1 MLKIILNKNN
11 SFFIILLFFLNF
23 LYFSMIEVKAQNN
36 RQETYK
42 QLNLFGDVF
51 QRVQEQYVEE
61 ITDKE
66 LIESA
71 ISGMLQS
78 LDPHSSYLSPE
89 SYKDMQV
96 KTKGA
101 FGGLGIEITM
111 EDGFVKV
118 VSPIDDTPAANA
130 GMKSGDLIIGID
142 GESIKG
148 LTINEAVSKLR
159 GPIKSKVT
167 ITVVREDKDP
177 FEIEIIRDIIKIRS
191 VKHEIINNIGY
202 VRLTTFSDTTT
213 SGMEKSVKEIKK
225 ELGDKFQGLILDLRN
240 NPGGLLNQSISVTDS
255 FLNQGEIVSTQGRK
269 SDDTSR
275 IFAKKGDIIDGKPL
289 IVLINSGSASASEI
303 VAGKGD
309 IIDGKPLIVLINSGS
324 ASASEIVA
332 GALKDHARAIIVGTR
347 SFGKGSVQSIIPLA
361 GNGAMRLTTARYYT
375 PSGVSIQA
383 KGIEPDIKVEAGITE
398 LKKEK
403 IENRREENLRGA
415 LDKKDNKTKAKENE
429 KPKISPVE
437 KLLQDNQISRGV
449 DLIKGIHLFSNNS
462 KNTSTVNY
470 NQLDKFNKNNTAR
483 NQ

>member
-78 LDPHSSYLSPE
+78 LDPHSSYLSAE

-159 GPIKSKVT
+159 GPVKSKVT

-275 IFAKKGDIIDGKPL
+275 IFAT
-289 IVLINSGSASASEI
+289 
-303 VAGKGD
+303 KGD

>member
-303 VAGKGD
+303 VAG
-309 IIDGKPLIVLINSGS
+309 
-324 ASASEIVA
+324 
-332 GALKDHARAIIVGTR
+332 ALKDHARAIIVGTR

-483 NQ
+483 N

>member
-1 MLKIILNKNN
+1 MLKIKLNKNH
-11 SFFIILLFFLNF
+11 SFFIALLFFSILFVSLDNV
-23 LYFSMIEVKAQNN
+23 SAQNN

-96 KTKGA
+96 KTKGT

-111 EDGFVKV
+111 EGGFVKV

-130 GMKSGDLIIGID
+130 GMQPGDLIIGIN

-148 LTINEAVSKLR
+148 LTINEAVSRLR
-159 GPIKSKVT
+159 GPVKSKIT
-167 ITVVREDKDP
+167 ITVVREEKDP
-177 FEIEIIRDIIKIRS
+177 FDVEIIRDVIKIRS

-213 SGMEKSVKEIKK
+213 SGMEKSINEIKK
-225 ELGDKFQGLILDLRN
+225 ELRDKFQGLILDLRN
-240 NPGGLLNQSISVTDS
+240 NPGGLLNQSISVTDA

-269 SDDTSR
+269 PDDTSR
-275 IFAKKGDIIDGKPL
+275 VFAKKGDII
-289 IVLINSGSASASEI
+289 N
-303 VAGKGD
+303 
-309 IIDGKPLIVLINSGS
+309 GKPLIVLINSGS

-347 SFGKGSVQSIIPLA
+347 SFGKGSVQSIIPLP

-383 KGIEPDIKVEAGITE
+383 KGIEPDIKVEAGITD
-398 LKKEK
+398 LKKEGL
-403 IENRREENLRGA
+403 ERGREENLRGA
-415 LDKKDNKTKAKENE
+415 LDKKDSTTKTEDNKKSEIT
-429 KPKISPVE
+429 PSE
-437 KLLQDNQISRGV
+437 KLLQDNQISRAV
-449 DLIKGIHLFSNNS
+449 DLIRGIHLFSN
-462 KNTSTVNY
+462 KVKKTSTAFINQSVNI
-470 NQLDKFNKNNTAR
+470 NENDTVR

>member
-1 MLKIILNKNN
+1 MLKIKLNKNHT
-11 SFFIILLFFLNF
+11 FFIALLFFSILFVSLGNV
-23 LYFSMIEVKAQNN
+23 SAQNN

-96 KTKGA
+96 KTKGS

-111 EDGFVKV
+111 EGGFVKV

-130 GMKSGDLIIGID
+130 GMQSGDLIIGIN

-148 LTINEAVSKLR
+148 LTINEAVSRMR
-159 GPIKSKVT
+159 GPVKSKIT
-167 ITVVREDKDP
+167 ITVIRGEKDP
-177 FEIEIIRDIIKIRS
+177 FDVEIIRDVIKIRS

-213 SGMEKSVKEIKK
+213 SGMEKSINEIKK

-240 NPGGLLNQSISVTDS
+240 NPGGLLNQSISVTDA

-269 SDDTSR
+269 LDDTSR
-275 IFAKKGDIIDGKPL
+275 VFAKKGDII
-289 IVLINSGSASASEI
+289 N
-303 VAGKGD
+303 
-309 IIDGKPLIVLINSGS
+309 GKPLIVLINSGS

-347 SFGKGSVQSIIPLA
+347 SFGKGSVQSIIPLS

-383 KGIEPDIKVEAGITE
+383 KGIEPDIKVESGITD
-398 LKKEK
+398 LKKEGL
-403 IENRREENLRGA
+403 ERGREENLRGA
-415 LDKKDNKTKAKENE
+415 LDKKNSKTKTEDIKKSEIT
-429 KPKISPVE
+429 PSE
-437 KLLQDNQISRGV
+437 KLLQDNQISRAV
-449 DLIKGIHLFSNNS
+449 DLIRGIHLFSN
-462 KNTSTVNY
+462 KVKKTSTAFINQSVNI
-470 NQLDKFNKNNTAR
+470 NENDTVR

>member
-1 MLKIILNKNN
+1 MLKLMFNKNKR
-11 SFFIILLFFLNF
+11 FFIILLFFFNF
-23 LYFSMIEVKAQNN
+23 LFFSTNLVKGDNN

-51 QRVQEQYVEE
+51 QRVQEQYVDGVS
-61 ITDKE
+61 DKE

-96 KTKGA
+96 KTKGT

-142 GESIKG
+142 GESVKG

-159 GPIKSKVT
+159 GPVNSKVT
-167 ITVVREDKDP
+167 ITVVRDKEDP
-177 FEIEIIRDIIKIRS
+177 FEIEIVRDVIKIRS
-191 VKHEIINNIGY
+191 VKHEVINEIGY

-213 SGMEKSVKEIKK
+213 SGMEKSINEIRK

-240 NPGGLLNQSISVTDS
+240 NPGGLLNQSISVADS
-255 FLNQGEIVSTQGRK
+255 FLDQGEIVSTQGRK
-269 SDDTSR
+269 EDDTSR
-275 IFAKKGDIIDGKPL
+275 IFAKKGDL
-289 IVLINSGSASASEI
+289 
-303 VAGKGD
+303 
-309 IIDGKPLIVLINSGS
+309 IDGKPLIVLINSGS

-332 GALKDHARAIIVGTR
+332 GALKDHSRAIIVGTR
-347 SFGKGSVQSIIPLA
+347 SFGKGSVQSIIPLP

-375 PSGVSIQA
+375 PSGISIQA
-383 KGIEPDIKVEAGITE
+383 KGIEPDIKVEAGMTDT
-398 LKKEK
+398 KKEANQ
-403 IENRREENLRGA
+403 NRREENLRGA
-415 LDKKDNKTKAKENE
+415 LDKKELESNEQKNKKSDA
-429 KPKISPVE
+429 SPVE
-437 KLLQDNQISRGV
+437 KLLQDNQISRAV
-449 DLIKGIHLFSNNS
+449 DLIKGIHLFSNKS
-462 KNTSTVNY
+462 KNTSTALKDNS
-470 NQLDKFNKNNTAR
+470 NKLRKNNSAR
-483 NQ
+483 N